1 MPFSEQLEEI
11 TCGLIIT
18 VHFLVWDASHELCVR
33 RLQSGRPWRSWRL
46 SPAEAPTAACCLAG
60 GLKEQLRAV
69 PQPWK
74 ASTAR
79 FICPRV
85 HQTQSRL
92 EVQGAVR
99 NFPAGHP
106 WHMQPA
112 ATGAGWRVDS
122 DAAWTWHSSLSRLR
136 MNDVFKH
143 SNSESLAGLHRLQ
156 ERMEQ
161 TRRSDTWLAALVRV
175 VARTGIAIT
184 AAVGIPVVVG
194 AKWWLARSGCF
205 SRRRDGPCV

>member
-1 MPFSEQLEEI
+1 MWPHHHSAL
-11 TCGLIIT
+11 
-18 VHFLVWDASHELCVR
+18 SCVR
-33 RLQSGRPWRSWRL
+33 CLPW
-46 SPAEAPTAACCLAG
+46 A
-60 GLKEQLRAV
+60 LRA
-69 PQPWK
+69 QTAERK
-74 ASTAR
+74 AMEILEIESCWSSNCCMLLGRRLKGTTSCSTTTLES
-79 FICPRV
+79 FHCEICPRV

-175 VARTGIAIT
+175 VARTGMAIT